1 MRTKRPSAEG
11 GFISPITYLCRIG
24 MKNLWKYLGSALVI
38 YSIIAGL
45 LNPVPKLNILNET
58 IRNLYFH
65 VPMWFAMIV
74 LLLASF
80 IMSIRFLGSGKR
92 AHDVLATE
100 LTYSAILMGLLGIL
114 TGMIWAQFTWGF
126 FWTND
131 PKLNGVAIGM
141 LIYLGYYVL
150 RKAIEDPEKQGRV
163 AAVFSIFA
171 FPIFIVLIFILPR
184 LNDSLHPGNGGN
196 PAFSNYD
203 LDSRMRVVFYPAV
216 LGWILIGAW
225 IANLRSRIKKLENE
239 DDI

>member
-1 MRTKRPSAEG
+1 MR
-11 GFISPITYLCRIG
+11 
-24 MKNLWKYLGSALVI
+24 NLWKYLGAGLVL

-65 VPMWFAMIV
+65 VPMWFSMIV
-74 LLLASF
+74 LLLVSF
-80 IMSIRFLGSGKR
+80 IKSIQYLSTGKR
-92 AHDVLATE
+92 KYDTQAAE
-100 LTYSAILMGLLGIL
+100 LTYSAILLGLLGVI

-141 LIYLGYYVL
+141 LIYMGYYVL
-150 RKAIEDPEKQGRV
+150 RMAVEDVEKRGRV
-163 AAVFSIFA
+163 SSVFSIFA

-184 LNDSLHPGNGGN
+184 INDSLHPGNGGN

-203 LDSRMRVVFYPAV
+203 LDSRMRMIFYPAV

-225 IANLRSRIKKLENE
+225 IANLRTRIKNLEENDE
-239 DDI
+239 N